1 MTQCPLDETLAAAG
15 ATMAEMAGTRVP
27 LDYGD
32 VAGEYAAA
40 ASGAGLHAAR
50 DRGLI
55 ELTGDDR
62 VSWLNNLVTN
72 VVRTLTPGEGNYAF
86 ALDRAGRILFDL
98 DLLVRPD
105 SLRLNLDR
113 RLTPKALEHFDR
125 YLISENVKIA
135 DRTEEYECLAL
146 VGPQA
151 KAITDALGARHAAAM
166 PALASTLVP
175 LMGKYRPLVRHDF
188 AGVFGVEFW
197 VESADAPACWRQLME
212 LGGEVGLRPVGRTAV
227 RTVQIEAGIPIYGE
241 DIDESV
247 LPAETLQL
255 DRAVSFTKGCYLG
268 QEVIERMR
276 SRGAKPKSRLVGL
289 RLAGAPG
296 EIPAGTAIEVAGET
310 VGRLASTSHSPRLK
324 ATVGLGY
331 IKSSHAAAGNRVQVA
346 VQPPLGAEIVDLPMR
361 QG

>member
-1 MTQCPLDETLAAAG
+1 
-15 ATMAEMAGTRVP
+15 MAEMAGTRVP

-113 RLTPKALEHFDR
+113 RLLPKAVEHLNR
-125 YLISENVKIA
+125 YLISERVKIS
-135 DRTEEYECLAL
+135 DRTEESECLAL

-175 LMGKYRPLVRHDF
+175 LVGKYRPLVRHDF

-212 LGGEVGLRPVGRTAV
+212 LGGEVGLRPVGRTAIQAL
-227 RTVQIEAGIPIYGE
+227 RIEAGIPRCPD

-247 LPAETLQL
+247 LPAETMQL

-296 EIPAGTAIEVAGET
+296 EVPSGVALQLEGET
-310 VGRLASTSHSPRLK
+310 VGRLTSAAYSPRLK

-331 IKSSHAAAGNRVQVA
+331 IKSSHAAVGNKVLA
-346 VQPPLGAEIVDLPMR
+346 ASQPPAEAEIVDLPMR
-361 QG
+361 QA